1 MSIMGPDPSKDSS
14 IVRKHA
20 VLLLSSLILQDY
32 IKWRGLLV
40 HRFLAACVDEDL
52 EVAHLAQTTLCGP
65 LLSKQPN
72 IFFNNFVEALFVLNN
87 CTAHKIYAAAK
98 ANGESGSGIS
108 VSFEGIRL
116 SKRQRMGIYRMML
129 SHMSDEEKIGVT
141 ARLAKEVL
149 AGALEIDSDLRL
161 CLEPLPQG
169 QTPARSGPTPEAKRR
184 EKAFCVVSDCLAVL
198 TSPSARVGRTSTAT
212 NDADDVEEANAVT
225 NGPSAAQLS
234 AVRGRLLNKIS
245 KKHLIDTVVPI
256 LCRMKQ
262 ILEKSRSPLLKNL
275 MLFFVEIYR
284 TSKDEVKELLASDPT
299 SLAEIEF
306 DLKKFS
312 KERSRKGLPSE
323 EEGQGTEAAA
333 ENEEEV
339 ATETEE

>member
-1 MSIMGPDPSKDSS
+1 MGPDPSKDSS

-169 QTPARSGPTPEAKRR
+169 QTPAAQSGQTPEARRR

-323 EEGQGTEAAA
+323 EEGQGTDGTDGDK
-333 ENEEEV
+333 EEEV
-339 ATETEE
+339 ATA

>member
-1 MSIMGPDPSKDSS
+1 MGPDPSKDSS

-169 QTPARSGPTPEAKRR
+169 QTPARSGPTPEARRR

-212 NDADDVEEANAVT
+212 NDADDVEETNAVS

-323 EEGQGTEAAA
+323 EEGQGTEATAD
-333 ENEEEV
+333 NEEEV
-339 ATETEE
+339 ATETDE

>member
-1 MSIMGPDPSKDSS
+1 MGPDPSKDSS

-212 NDADDVEEANAVT
+212 NDADDVEEANTVT

-323 EEGQGTEAAA
+323 EEGQGTEATAD
-333 ENEEEV
+333 NEEEV
-339 ATETEE
+339 ATETDE

>member
-1 MSIMGPDPSKDSS
+1 MGPDPSKDSS

-72 IFFNNFVEALFVLNN
+72 IFFNNFVEALFILNN
-87 CTAHKIYAAAK
+87 CTAHKIYSAAK

-245 KKHLIDTVVPI
+245 KKHLVDTVVPI

-323 EEGQGTEAAA
+323 EEGQGTEATAD
-333 ENEEEV
+333 NEEEV

>member
-1 MSIMGPDPSKDSS
+1 MGPDPSKDSS

-40 HRFLAACVDEDL
+40 HRFLVACVDEDL

-129 SHMSDEEKIGVT
+129 SHMSDEEKIGIT

-169 QTPARSGPTPEAKRR
+169 QTPARSGPTPEARRR

-212 NDADDVEEANAVT
+212 NDADDVEEANTVT

-312 KERSRKGLPSE
+312 KERSTKGLPSE
-323 EEGQGTEAAA
+323 EEGQGTDGT
-333 ENEEEV
+333 NGDEEEV
-339 ATETEE
+339 ATEEQD

>member
-1 MSIMGPDPSKDSS
+1 MGPDPSKDSS

-169 QTPARSGPTPEAKRR
+169 QTPAAQSGQTPEARRR

-323 EEGQGTEAAA
+323 EEGQGTDGTDGDK
-333 ENEEEV
+333 EEEV
-339 ATETEE
+339 ATAEE

>member
-1 MSIMGPDPSKDSS
+1 MGPDPSKDSS

-169 QTPARSGPTPEAKRR
+169 QTPAARSDQTPEARRR

-323 EEGQGTEAAA
+323 EEGQGTDGTDGDK
-333 ENEEEV
+333 EEEV
-339 ATETEE
+339 ATAEE

>member
-1 MSIMGPDPSKDSS
+1 MGPDPSKDSS

-108 VSFEGIRL
+108 VSFGGIRL

-169 QTPARSGPTPEAKRR
+169 QTPARSGPTPEARRR

-198 TSPSARVGRTSTAT
+198 TSPSARVGRTSTAA
-212 NDADDVEEANAVT
+212 NDVEEANAVT
-225 NGPSAAQLS
+225 NGPSTAQLS

-312 KERSRKGLPSE
+312 KERSRKGRALTAPTEIKRKRWLLPKTLTWGYE
-323 EEGQGTEAAA
+323 
-333 ENEEEV
+333 
-339 ATETEE
+339 